1 MPRFAPDLYRMR
13 GNLVLRQ
20 HAAQWQGEHK
30 SLNSYCITQAARYSD
45 TANRRRDA
53 RGVQM
58 DPSPDYDA
66 SDEIE
71 YFFQFVPWGLRGV
84 YPPPAYPP
92 V

>member
-1 MPRFAPDLYRMR
+1 LAASLSRRSDPLSAVGRFGLDFGQSRLALEVM
-13 GNLVLRQ
+13 
-20 HAAQWQGEHK
+20 
-30 SLNSYCITQAARYSD
+30 
-45 TANRRRDA
+45 
-53 RGVQM
+53 M
-58 DPSPDYDA
+58 DPNPDYDA